1 MLKGK
6 IAIVTGGASGIGAC
20 VTRKLASYG
29 STVVIASRDAEKAKE
44 IVEKVRASDGCSM
57 WLKTDVTNA
66 KECEKTVSATVESFG
81 RVDILVHCSGISS
94 ACKVIDMTDEI
105 WERTMNVNLK
115 GALNINLA
123 CIKVMSK
130 IGYGRIVNVASI
142 SGKTPEW
149 MNCAYCVSKAGVMML
164 TQCIALE
171 QATNGITANAVC
183 PGPTNT
189 KMMQQVLKERGAI
202 EGITAKE
209 YEKKFLA
216 DIPLNRMAEPEEVAE
231 LVCFLA
237 DDSAAYITG
246 QCITI
251 SGGKIWV

>member
-20 VTRKLASYG
+20 VTRKLANSG
-29 STVVIASRDAEKAKE
+29 STVVIACRDAEKAKK
-44 IVEKVRASDGCSM
+44 IVKEVKANGGRSM
-57 WLKTDVTNA
+57 WLKTDVTSA
-66 KECEKTVSATVESFG
+66 TDCEKTVSATLESFG
-81 RVDILVHCSGISS
+81 RVDILVHSSGISS

-105 WERTMNVNLK
+105 WDRTMDVNLK

-123 CIKVMSK
+123 CIKSMSK
-130 IGYGRIVNVASI
+130 MGYGRIVNIASI

-171 QATNGITANAVC
+171 QAANGIIANAVC

-189 KMMQQVLKERGAI
+189 RMMQQVLKERGAI
-202 EGITAKE
+202 EGMTATE

-216 DIPLNRMAEPEEVAE
+216 DIPLKRMAEPEEVAE
-231 LVCFLA
+231 LVCFLV
-237 DDSAAYITG
+237 DDSATYITG